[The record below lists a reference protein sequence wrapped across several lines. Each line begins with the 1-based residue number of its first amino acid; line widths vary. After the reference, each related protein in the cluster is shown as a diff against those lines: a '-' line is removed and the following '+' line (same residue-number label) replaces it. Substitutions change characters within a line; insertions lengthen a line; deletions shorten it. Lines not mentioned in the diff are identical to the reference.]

1 MPPLFRALLLP
12 CLLLLLAACTARPGP
27 EVLTP
32 HPGALSSAAEDAQVI
47 RIYAATNRALAA
59 GFEGQPAF
67 ATSYRYYDIS
77 VPPGRAQGRITY
89 PGATPDPETDYLVTA
104 SGVLDRAAFLAET
117 RGAGGP
123 QRDLALYVHGYNT
136 SFQEALF
143 RLAQIS
149 AEAHERVAPVLF
161 SWPSRGK
168 ALDYESDRQAALF
181 SRNALRDL
189 VTGLTAGNRPLVVFG
204 HSMGGFL
211 VVETLR
217 DLKLAGQAQVLAQ
230 LDVVLAAPDIDL
242 FVFASQ
248 LETLGPLPRP
258 ILVLTSQGDRALGL
272 SSRLAGGRP
281 RLGAVPA
288 ASPMVGA
295 AARRAGVQI
304 IDISSVQA
312 DPLGH
317 QRYIGMVELY
327 ARAEAEPPELRV
339 PGAFIFDALSRS
351 LEAQ

>member
-1 MPPLFRALLLP
+1 MTPIAKVLCLGFVLLLS
-12 CLLLLLAACTARPGP
+12 ACTARPGP
-27 EVLTP
+27 GVLTA
-32 HPGALSSAAEDAQVI
+32 HPEVAGGHPEAQVI
-47 RIYAATNRALAA
+47 RVYAATNRALAA

-67 ATSYRYYDIS
+67 ATSYRFYDIS
-77 VPPGRAQGRITY
+77 VPPERGLARISY
-89 PGATPDPETDYLVTA
+89 PGETPDPATDFVVTA
-104 SGVLDRAAFLAET
+104 SGVLERAEFLAQT
-117 RGAGGP
+117 RRAGGAK
-123 QRDLALYVHGYNT
+123 RDLALYVHGYNT

-149 AEAHERVAPVLF
+149 AEAHHRVAPVLF

-168 ALDYESDRQAALF
+168 PLDYEADRQAALF

-189 VTGLTAGNRPLVVFG
+189 VTGLTAGGRPLVLFG

-217 DLKLAGQAQVLAQ
+217 DLQLAGQTQVLAR
-230 LDVVLAAPDIDL
+230 LDVVLAAPDIDV

-248 LETLGPLPRP
+248 LETLGHLPRP
-258 ILVLTSQGDRALGL
+258 ILILTSQGDRALGL

-281 RLGAVPA
+281 RVGALPA
-288 ASPMVGA
+288 AAPMVGA
-295 AARRAGVQI
+295 AARRANVQI
-304 IDISSVQA
+304 IDISSVRA

-317 QRYIGMVELY
+317 QRYVGMVELY

-339 PGAFIFDALSRS
+339 PGAFIFDALTRS
-351 LEAQ
+351 LVAQ